1 MQLIQPTVDH
11 LQSYLQTLE
20 RGWNP
25 LYYKH
30 PVPLTLI
37 EAMEKDPERF
47 ISLHHDPTG
56 ELSAQKFKDGPTKTN
71 IPSITKWMWDG
82 DYAGS
87 IDIRW
92 QYGKTDLPVNSN
104 GHIGYTVPPWKRKKA
119 TLKKHCNCF

>member
-11 LQSYLQTLE
+11 LQSSLQTLE

-25 LYYKH
+25 LYYNH
-30 PVPLTLI
+30 TVPLTLI
-37 EAMEKDPERF
+37 EAMKKDPERF
-47 ISLHHDPTG
+47 IFFHHDPTS
-56 ELSAQKFKDGPTKTN
+56 ESCAQKFKDGPTKPS

-87 IDIRW
+87 IYIRC
-92 QYGKTDLPVNSN
+92 QYGTTDLPLDAN
-104 GHIGYTVPPWKRKKA
+104 GHIVMQFRLGKEKKA